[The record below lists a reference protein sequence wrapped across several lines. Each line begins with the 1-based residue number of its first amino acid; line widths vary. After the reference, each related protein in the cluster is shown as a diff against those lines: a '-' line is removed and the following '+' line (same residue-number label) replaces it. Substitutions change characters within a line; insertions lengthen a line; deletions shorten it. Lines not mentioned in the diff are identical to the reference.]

1 MSQPQKFVDLVDKL
15 IRDAR
20 AIIASS
26 YGGYIKD
33 RHALQRWSN
42 DLILLRSLG
51 GEMLAPWASR
61 LSHNGIVI
69 VLSNVEGPLAALE
82 TIKFAI
88 EDGLLESYRSL
99 VVAEACADLY
109 AQGQHLFEQGYFL
122 AAGVIF
128 SAVLEEKLRELCL
141 GAACT
146 PEKDRPTISDFNQ
159 ALYKCESVAYD
170 KSMMLN
176 MTALAS
182 IGNDAAHNKESL
194 KQDDVERLM
203 RGTLD
208 FISRYSPA

>member
-1 MSQPQKFVDLVDKL
+1 MRQPQKIVDLVDKL

-20 AIIASS
+20 DIIASS
-26 YGGYIKD
+26 HGGYVED
-33 RHALQRWSN
+33 RNTLRRWSN
-42 DLILLRSLG
+42 DLILLRSIG
-51 GEMLAPWASR
+51 GAMLAPWASR

-69 VLSNVEGPLAALE
+69 VVSEVERPLAALE

-88 EDGLLESYRSL
+88 EQGLLESYRSL

-128 SAVLEEKLRELCL
+128 RAVLEEKLRELCL
-141 GAACT
+141 GAACM

-176 MTALAS
+176 MTSLAS
-182 IGNDAAHNKESL
+182 VGNDAAHNKESL
-194 KQDDVERLM
+194 KKEDVERLM

-208 FISRYSPA
+208 FVSRYSPA

>member
-1 MSQPQKFVDLVDKL
+1 MRQPQKIVDLVDKL
-15 IRDAR
+15 IREAR
-20 AIIASS
+20 DIIASS
-26 YGGYIKD
+26 YSGYIED
-33 RHALQRWSN
+33 RNALRRWSN
-42 DLILLRSLG
+42 DLILLRSIG
-51 GEMLAPWASR
+51 GAMLAPWARR

-69 VLSNVEGPLAALE
+69 VVSEVEGPLAALE

-88 EDGLLESYRSL
+88 EEGLLESYRSL

-128 SAVLEEKLRELCL
+128 RAVLEEKLRELCR
-141 GAACT
+141 GAACM

-170 KSMMLN
+170 QSMMLN

-182 IGNDAAHNKESL
+182 VGNDAAHNKESL
-194 KQDDVERLM
+194 KKEDVERLM
-203 RGTLD
+203 QGTLH
-208 FISRYSPA
+208 FVSRYSPA